1 MFYKIEFLDHLKT
14 NRYSQKTIKDYG
26 YLLKSLTRYFESI
39 GVRSAAEITESQ
51 LNEYIHL
58 IETGKSGSKDIYI
71 KVRRLS
77 KYFKFLEE
85 KEYLFL
91 SPFRGNEIRC
101 HVTKSVTALS
111 QEEIEE
117 MLSGIN
123 INRPLCLKGKAM
135 LELSYSSALRPRE
148 LYNLKIPDIDFKKG
162 LLFLEQSKNRKDRI
176 VPVGKEALL
185 WVEKYIT
192 EVRTRYVKEENTNS
206 FVFISHK
213 TGKKLTVWGI
223 RWAIQETLRLSGF
236 QPIKPY
242 ALRSTAATVL
252 LMNGMGVAYISKLL
266 GHTEIRTTQI
276 YLKIRTKELK
286 EVLLKKHPRMMF
298 ETIYKNHEGGKRK

>member
-26 YLLKSLTRYFESI
+26 YLLESLTRYFESI

-51 LNEYIHL
+51 LNEYMHL

-101 HVTKSVTALS
+101 HVNKSMTALS

-192 EVRTRYVKEENTNS
+192 EVRTRYVKGNTNN

-236 QPIKPY
+236 KPIKPY

-276 YLKIRTKELK
+276 YLQIRAKELK

-298 ETIYKNHEGGKRK
+298 ETIYKNDEGGKRK

>member
-26 YLLKSLTRYFESI
+26 YLLESLTRYFESI
-39 GVRSAAEITESQ
+39 GVEIAAEITESQ

-58 IETGKSGSKDIYI
+58 IESGRSGSKDIYI

-192 EVRTRYVKEENTNS
+192 EARTRYVKGNTNS

-236 QPIKPY
+236 KPIKPY

-276 YLKIRTKELK
+276 YLQIRAKELK

-298 ETIYKNHEGGKRK
+298 ETIYKNDEGGKRK

>member
-14 NRYSQKTIKDYG
+14 NRYSSKTIKDYG

-39 GVRSAAEITESQ
+39 GVESPAEITESQ

-101 HVTKSVTALS
+101 QVTKSMTALS

-117 MLSGIN
+117 MLSRIN

-162 LLFLEQSKNRKDRI
+162 LLFLEQSKNKKDRI

-185 WVEKYIT
+185 LVQKYIT
-192 EVRTRYVKEENTNS
+192 EARTRYVKGNTNN

-236 QPIKPY
+236 KPIKPY

-286 EVLLKKHPRMMF
+286 EVLNKKHPRMMF
-298 ETIYKNHEGGKRK
+298 ETIYKNDEGGKRK

>member
-26 YLLKSLTRYFESI
+26 YLLESLTRYFESI

-51 LNEYIHL
+51 LNEYMHL

-101 HVTKSVTALS
+101 HVNKSMTALS

-185 WVEKYIT
+185 LVQKYIT
-192 EVRTRYVKEENTNS
+192 EARTRYVKGNTNN

-236 QPIKPY
+236 KPIKPY

-276 YLKIRTKELK
+276 YLKINAKELK
-286 EVLLKKHPRMMF
+286 EVLNKKHPRMMF
-298 ETIYKNHEGGKRK
+298 ETIYKNDEGGKRK

>member
-1 MFYKIEFLDHLKT
+1 MFYKNEFLDHLKT

-26 YLLKSLTRYFESI
+26 YLLESLTRYFESI
-39 GVRSAAEITESQ
+39 GVRSSAEITESR
-51 LNEYIHL
+51 LNEYIQL
-58 IETGKSGSKDIYI
+58 IETGRSGSKDIYI

-91 SPFRGNEIRC
+91 SPFRGYGIRC
-101 HVTKSVTALS
+101 HVTKSMPALS

-117 MLSGIN
+117 ILSGIN

-148 LYNLKIPDIDFKKG
+148 LNNLKIPDIDFKKG

-185 WVEKYIT
+185 WIQKYIT
-192 EVRTRYVKEENTNS
+192 EVRTRYVKGNTNN

-236 QPIKPY
+236 KPIKPY

-276 YLKIRTKELK
+276 YLQIRTKELK
-286 EVLLKKHPRMMF
+286 EVLKKKHPRMMF

>member
-1 MFYKIEFLDHLKT
+1 MFYKNDFLDHLKT
-14 NRYSQKTIKDYG
+14 NRYSSKTIKEYG
-26 YLLKSLTRYFESI
+26 YLLESLTRYFESI
-39 GVRSAAEITESQ
+39 GVRSVTEITESR
-51 LNEYIHL
+51 LNEYIQL
-58 IETGKSGSKDIYI
+58 IETGRSGSKGIYI

-77 KYFKFLEE
+77 NYFKFLEE

-91 SPFRGNEIRC
+91 SPFRGYRIHC
-101 HVTKSVTALS
+101 HVTKSVTAIS
-111 QEEIEE
+111 QEKIEE

-185 WVEKYIT
+185 WVQKYIT
-192 EVRTRYVKEENTNS
+192 EVRTRYVKGNTNN

-236 QPIKPY
+236 KPIKPY
-242 ALRSTAATVL
+242 ALRSTASTVL

-276 YLKIRTKELK
+276 YLKINAKELK
-286 EVLLKKHPRMMF
+286 EVLKKKHPRMMF